1 MRYNKTV
8 QELIKKNAYGENKDV
23 YVIALIDGEGHHIG
37 RIKDILLDSNNDI
50 VVEID
55 IDNKSVTGWST
66 ED

>member
-23 YVIALIDGEGHHIG
+23 YVIALIGGEGHHIG
-37 RIKDILLDSNNDI
+37 RIKDILLDPNNDI

-55 IDNKSVTGWST
+55 IDNKSVTG
-66 ED
+66 

>member
-23 YVIALIDGEGHHIG
+23 YAIALIDGEGHHIG

-55 IDNKSVTGWST
+55 IDNKSVTG
-66 ED
+66 